1 MNNNRF
7 LLFAQIANITYNEPK
22 TARKEFHNLGYIL
35 IQFLDCNGA
44 QAYIIENNS
53 EMIIS
58 FRGTEITE
66 KSDIIADLK
75 IIKEKDIVG
84 YVHKGFKNEVDK
96 LWNSLSTII
105 NINNK
110 PLFLT
115 GHSLGAAMATIFAS
129 RIKTSV
135 TALVTFG
142 SPRVGD
148 SNFVNNLDVIHYRVK
163 NSNDIITKLPLESM
177 GYKHHG
183 KCIYLNYYGVIC
195 ELTTVQYY
203 VDVFRSHI
211 YNLYKCQFFN
221 GIRDHSLDNY
231 IEKFTKIRLE

>member
-7 LLFAQIANITYNEPK
+7 LLFAQIANITYNDPK
-22 TARKEFHNLGYIL
+22 IAKKQFNDLEYIL
-35 IQFLDCNGA
+35 VKFLDCYGA

-75 IIKEKDIVG
+75 ITKEKDILG

-96 LWNSLSTII
+96 LWNELLLAI
-105 NINNK
+105 NRNNK
-110 PLFLT
+110 SLFIT
-115 GHSLGAAMATIFAS
+115 GHSLGASMATIFAS
-129 RIKTSV
+129 RIRLCV
-135 TALVTFG
+135 TALITFG

-148 SNFVNNLDVIHYRVK
+148 ADFVNNLNVLHYRIK
-163 NSNDIITKLPLESM
+163 NCNDIITKLPLESM

-183 KCIYLNYYGVIC
+183 NCIYLNYYGVIC
-195 ELTTVQYY
+195 ELTTLQYY
-203 VDVFRSHI
+203 IDVFRSHVYTI
-211 YNLYKCQFFN
+211 HKLKFFN
-221 GIRDHSLDNY
+221 GIHDHSLDNY
-231 IEKFTKIRLE
+231 IEKFKRIIK